1 MKGAIALAVFLFLLL
16 TSCVSVQQEQEK
28 VEKEVAVL
36 NQEIAEREYARIVRL
51 RDEEFAGFREKL
63 AQATQAAVVRERG
76 DCCCTGAELA
86 PVNDVPLSQEEFREM
101 MAILTQ
107 AEPVPVVLREHFTP
121 SRTLYAYRTDDGSWE
136 LDSRY
141 NQPIVCK
148 YSGPIDF
155 IKLMNAAGDKLF
167 ALDIDDG
174 LDKVSNAAQYQAE
187 HVERSGRVALLP
199 DAAFER
205 FEKHPALLRF
215 RKRAKEADKL

>member
-1 MKGAIALAVFLFLLL
+1 MKRAIALAVFLFLLL

-28 VEKEVAVL
+28 VEKEVAAL
-36 NQEIAEREYARIVRL
+36 NQEIEEREYARIVRL

-101 MAILTQ
+101 KEILTL

-121 SRTLYAYRTDDGSWE
+121 SRTLYAYRAGDGSWE
-136 LDSRY
+136 LGSRY

-155 IKLMNAAGDKLF
+155 IKLMNTAGDKLF

-174 LDKVSNAAQYQAE
+174 LDKVSNSAQYQAE

-199 DAAFER
+199 DTAFER

-215 RKRAKEADKL
+215 RKRAEEADKL